1 MTALTSEI
9 MIDIQNKMGF
19 GDTYYAT
26 FHMDQSGVRLE
37 NVRGGPYNQPVEWD
51 RQLFEQL
58 YIAAFDG
65 LARFRENE
73 GRDQF
78 CTGEDCCGKAEEPL
92 DHDSPTFN
100 EYPEDNMTDAEADA
114 DTLASAGW
122 GTDEDY
128 GYYGGDE

>member
-1 MTALTSEI
+1 MTALTREI
-9 MIDIQNKMGF
+9 TIDIQNKMGF

-51 RQLFEQL
+51 RELFEQL

-65 LARFRENE
+65 LARFRESE
-73 GRDQF
+73 GRAQF
-78 CTGEDCCGKAEEPL
+78 CNGECCAAI

-128 GYYGGDE
+128 GYHGGDE

>member
-1 MTALTSEI
+1 MTALTREI
-9 MIDIQNKMGF
+9 TIDIQNKLGF

-37 NVRGGPYNQPVEWD
+37 NVRGGPFNQPVEWD
-51 RQLFEQL
+51 RELFEQL

-65 LARFRENE
+65 LARFRESE
-73 GRDQF
+73 GRAQF
-78 CTGEDCCGKAEEPL
+78 CTGEDCCGSP
-92 DHDSPTFN
+92 DDS
-100 EYPEDNMTDAEADA
+100 YEDNLTDAEADA

>member
-1 MTALTSEI
+1 MTALTREI
-9 MIDIQNKMGF
+9 TIDIQNKMGF

-51 RQLFEQL
+51 RELFEQL

-65 LARFRENE
+65 LARFRESE
-73 GRDQF
+73 GCDQF
-78 CTGEDCCGKAEEPL
+78 CTGEDCCGRVEEPV
-92 DHDSPTFN
+92 DS
-100 EYPEDNMTDAEADA
+100 DDDGWTDVEADA

-128 GYYGGDE
+128 E